1 MKKNSIMV
9 KQVLMSI
16 VTAGIFSLSFSLA
29 SCSDDELVDNGLGVE
44 TSHEQDYNG
53 PLLEPYGLS
62 FYDFE
67 TAEDVT
73 ILNADTTQISVSKA
87 LADKLGIASFVGHPM
102 GIWDLPEHRAYLRR
116 ATKEK
121 LEGDRYILQVIP
133 SSISEVLAGND
144 KEYKLST
151 ELYVNTDP
159 ASTRTRAIEN
169 NTPEFAARYIDE
181 KNVIHPMAVTFR
193 RAQGDQS
200 GLTRSTTAEQGI
212 YGTYLPEQLLGLQ
225 DDPATRAWWDDALK
239 FVKKVCGSISDVFK
253 DVAMGTAEWFKKQ
266 TQELEKWLKNNT
278 EFDINWSENNTLINI
293 DSSLEKKIPI
303 QLGEDSKDTINVY
316 VNAPVKFNLNYNLVL
331 QAGGSVVEKP
341 DLKRFEASVDGRFNF
356 EPEVRIGFDG
366 KLPEDKQKLKLVE
379 FDGITI
385 VFTIGYVPFSVD
397 FNPSMF
403 LKFDAELGGK
413 ATMGVKYEL
422 DSWFKGGIKYDGYGD
437 PKGISESKVTKS
449 KVSFITPT
457 AEFTAKAGVGLMFGC
472 DIIIDKLAGP
482 EIAVGPK
489 LEAKA
494 GLTIAPFEKDPVD
507 FNASVDFGLI
517 GEVGAKIKV
526 WKWELAEWHTDLDFG
541 LNWNIFKYPKDNSN
555 GDKNA
560 EDYCDDNEV
569 QKNIDQITKSFE
581 KDIEKYKIQA
591 QVNYDY
597 ANLINTV
604 KARYSDFDTRVK
616 KVAQLAYS
624 LSKTDFLEI
633 SEGWVIQQLQ
643 QNTICRYKL
652 DQRPIE
658 EKADQAYQELLN
670 MEKSYIEKWAK
681 TDKNFYQ
688 VKNELLKNRFILQH
702 FKNSSWQEFNEI
714 FDEAMKYWKAIHNRL
729 PDTDSHD
736 ISFFEWYMLGI
747 WEGTID
753 RFSVK

>member
-1 MKKNSIMV
+1 MTTKKNLV
-9 KQVLMSI
+9 KSMFMNIL
-16 VTAGIFSLSFSLA
+16 TAGIFVFA
-29 SCSDDELVDNGLGVE
+29 FTACSDDDILTDEVVNPE
-44 TSHEQDYNG
+44 MEQEYNG

-67 TAEDVT
+67 TTEDVT

-159 ASTRTRAIEN
+159 TSTRTRAAEN
-169 NTPEFAARYIDE
+169 NTSEFAARYIDE
-181 KNVIHPMAVTFR
+181 NNVIHPMVITYR
-193 RAQGDQS
+193 RAEGDQS

-266 TQELEKWLKNNT
+266 TQELEKWLKEHT
-278 EFDINWSENNTLINI
+278 EYDINWSENNTLINI

-366 KLPEDKQKLKLVE
+366 KLELPEDKQKLKLVE

-482 EIAVGPK
+482 EIAIGPK
-489 LEAKA
+489 LQAKA
-494 GLTIAPFEKDPVD
+494 GLTIAPFEEDPVD

-555 GDKNA
+555 GDKDA
-560 EDYCDDNEV
+560 EDYCNDYEVMQNVKEISKKIVDEIEDNEWN
-569 QKNIDQITKSFE
+569 KLGNKLM
-581 KDIEKYKIQA
+581 KDSEIEKYARKHLAQGKSVSVSNQKQKIIQY
-591 QVNYDY
+591 QRSEFKKNYGRNPIYNDEDY
-597 ANLINTV
+597 
-604 KARYSDFDTRVK
+604 
-616 KVAQLAYS
+616 
-624 LSKTDFLEI
+624 EI
-633 SEGWVIQQLQ
+633 
-643 QNTICRYKL
+643 
-652 DQRPIE
+652 
-658 EKADQAYQELLN
+658 
-670 MEKSYIEKWAK
+670 
-681 TDKNFYQ
+681 
-688 VKNELLKNRFILQH
+688 LKR
-702 FKNSSWQEFNEI
+702 
-714 FDEAMKYWKAIHNRL
+714 M
-729 PDTDSHD
+729 
-736 ISFFEWYMLGI
+736 
-747 WEGTID
+747 TID
-753 RFSVK
+753 RIKVMVPGNIKYIKY

>member
-1 MKKNSIMV
+1 MTTKKNLV
-9 KQVLMSI
+9 KLALMSTL
-16 VTAGIFSLSFSLA
+16 TAGIMSFSFALT
-29 SCSDDELVDNGLGVE
+29 SCSDDDILGNEVVPPDM
-44 TSHEQDYNG
+44 EQEYNG

-239 FVKKVCGSISDVFK
+239 FVKKVCGDVSDVFK
-253 DVAMGTAEWFKKQ
+253 DVAVGTVDWFKKQ

-278 EFDINWSENNTLINI
+278 EYDINWSENNTLINI

-316 VNAPVKFNLNYNLVL
+316 VNAPVKFNLNYNIIL
-331 QAGGSVVEKP
+331 QAEGSLVEKP
-341 DLKRFEASVDGRFNF
+341 NLQQFEASVDGRFNF

-366 KLPEDKQKLKLVE
+366 KLELPEDKQKLKLVE

-403 LKFDAELGGK
+403 LKFDAELGGQ
-413 ATMGVKYEL
+413 ATVGVKYEL

-489 LEAKA
+489 LQAKA
-494 GLTIAPFEKDPVD
+494 GLTIAPFEEDPVD

-555 GDKNA
+555 GDKDA
-560 EDYCDDNEV
+560 EDYCDDKEV
-569 QKNIDQITKSFE
+569 QKNVDEITKKLEKNAGKNALQQALDNWNKEWSKVSNYNRASVSHVVNTIVNTLRWHKDLEAYYNQDPELF
-581 KDIEKYKIQA
+581 KDIA
-591 QVNYDY
+591 SMVATDPV
-597 ANLINTV
+597 V
-604 KARYSDFDTRVK
+604 KCNGV
-616 KVAQLAYS
+616 
-624 LSKTDFLEI
+624 
-633 SEGWVIQQLQ
+633 
-643 QNTICRYKL
+643 
-652 DQRPIE
+652 
-658 EKADQAYQELLN
+658 LN
-670 MEKSYIEKWAK
+670 NVDDDEVRNGIRKW
-681 TDKNFYQ
+681 Y
-688 VKNELLKNRFILQH
+688 
-702 FKNSSWQEFNEI
+702 
-714 FDEAMKYWKAIHNRL
+714 KAIQ
-729 PDTDSHD
+729 
-736 ISFFEWYMLGI
+736 
-747 WEGTID
+747 
-753 RFSVK
+753 